1 MTAAVLVGT
10 MRFKDG
16 QMRYWRYGYLLL
28 PWVVVDCCSPHHRA
42 AACDPARI
50 CCCPP
55 ASRCRLGAE
64 QIKLIQKEFQRK
76 TVLRS
81 WSRTEPS
88 QFWLPVVLE
97 EGNQSQLIDLTC
109 LFIVFNFYDRTNK
122 QKLPDFFKANNALHF
137 EINYYL

>member
-16 QMRYWRYGYLLL
+16 QMRYWRYLLL

-64 QIKLIQKEFQRK
+64 QIKLIP
-76 TVLRS
+76 
-81 WSRTEPS
+81 TERIS
-88 QFWLPVVLE
+88 KKDSLAE
-97 EGNQSQLIDLTC
+97 MESHGAELILATGS
-109 LFIVFNFYDRTNK
+109 
-122 QKLPDFFKANNALHF
+122 A
-137 EINYYL
+137 

>member
-16 QMRYWRYGYLLL
+16 QMRYWRYLLL

-88 QFWLPVVLE
+88 
-97 EGNQSQLIDLTC
+97 
-109 LFIVFNFYDRTNK
+109 
-122 QKLPDFFKANNALHF
+122 
-137 EINYYL
+137 